1 MTKMDEKANGWLEKV
16 NAKFFCGVDFF
27 KFGVLTETW
36 FEAKFLGY
44 YCTKKMVCAGI
55 WAKKGGRSPQKAAQ
69 IVGNVQVFCVE

>member
-36 FEAKFLGY
+36 FEAKFWAVIAQKGWY
-44 YCTKKMVCAGI
+44 VQEFGQKMAGVHRKKLH
-55 WAKKGGRSPQKAAQ
+55 KRSEMCKFFA
-69 IVGNVQVFCVE
+69 